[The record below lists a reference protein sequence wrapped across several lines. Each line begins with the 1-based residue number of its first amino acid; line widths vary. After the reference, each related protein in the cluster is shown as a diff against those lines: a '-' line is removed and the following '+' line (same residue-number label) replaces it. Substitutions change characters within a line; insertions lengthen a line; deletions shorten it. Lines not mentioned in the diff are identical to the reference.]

1 MSAPMELPSPLHRWR
16 DWLGWFDLAL
26 AESLGDLVRRLQDLA
41 GPVQARSGRAD
52 TQPEG
57 LGDLRSRGPYDR
69 LLTTEWLLAD
79 ELPEEFLRRAA
90 ASEHLFLAPALKAMP
105 TDRAVVAL
113 FDAGPLQL
121 GAPRLA
127 HLAAWVLLARRAADL
142 GGTLRWGIV
151 QQPGALHG
159 AARSA
164 DLARLMTSRTLT
176 SASEVDRDA
185 WRAVLS
191 ASGESHD
198 DSGQP
203 GQDLSDAEVWWI
215 GAPTPD
221 LAAPAGNERVLSF
234 RLQWTSPQLDVAFA
248 APGATRRTTLPLPEE
263 GLAARLMR
271 ADFKTPE
278 RSSSLQG
285 ARPKGTGKRAP
296 PRGNAP
302 PMALTHPPVF
312 SRGGG
317 SVLVPGVEGSHTALI
332 FSIPSPAS
340 GRPVQR
346 RTPQWAAR
354 ATPIAFGL
362 SGLSAHALIQCGEL
376 RLFQGWQVKRFVQ
389 RQLGETDVFVHVP
402 GTARWMPMVS
412 LHDGKES
419 ALLLVDSTKRLS
431 FWPGQPGPRDAPLRA
446 IGYEVIALAGVT
458 STSALAVY
466 LAEGQVCLGWLGMAS
481 RQLSGIPMMPATKA
495 ADRALLALRPDRGR
509 GQSPMP
515 AALAARSQ
523 RTPVETWDLCWASPG
538 MALISE
544 APFPDLSRATLRVP
558 HGAKVI
564 GLTTPHDEDSA
575 ALIVI
580 GSDRRSVARMSS
592 GAIRPLF
599 SIAADIVQAEV
610 CAETGRVAVLTRDRE
625 LIVMDGKD
633 GQVLMVA
640 RDDMTDEQKEPT
652 P

>member
-16 DWLGWFDLAL
+16 DWLGWFDLTL

-79 ELPEEFLRRAA
+79 ELPDEFLRRAA

-127 HLAAWVLLARRAADL
+127 HLAAWVLLARRAAEL

-159 AARSA
+159 AVRSA
-164 DLARLMTSRTLT
+164 DLARLMGSRTLT
-176 SASEVDRDA
+176 SASEVDREA
-185 WRAVLS
+185 WRAILS
-191 ASGESHD
+191 ALGDAGD
-198 DSGQP
+198 DSGPP
-203 GQDLSDAEVWWI
+203 GPDLSDAEVWWI
-215 GAPTPD
+215 GAPTPE

-234 RLQWTSPQLDVAFA
+234 RLQWTSPQLEVSFA
-248 APGATRRTTLPLPEE
+248 APGATRRALLPLPEE
-263 GLAARLMR
+263 RLAARLMR
-271 ADFKTPE
+271 ADFKTQVPT
-278 RSSSLQG
+278 STLAG
-285 ARPKGTGKRAP
+285 PRPKGSGKRAP
-296 PRGNAP
+296 PRGKAP
-302 PMALTHPPVF
+302 AMAMTHAPVF

-317 SVLVPGVEGSHTALI
+317 SVLVPGVAGSHTALI
-332 FSIPSPAS
+332 FTIPSPGS

-346 RTPQWAAR
+346 RAPQWATNA
-354 ATPIAFGL
+354 APVAFGL
-362 SGLSAHALIQCGEL
+362 SGLNAHALIQFGEL
-376 RLFQGWQVKRFVQ
+376 RSFQGWQVKRFLP
-389 RQLGETDVFVHVP
+389 RKLDATDVFVHVP
-402 GTARWMPMVS
+402 GTARWLPMA
-412 LHDGKES
+412 LLQDGKES

-431 FWPGQPGPRDAPLRA
+431 FWPANPGHAGAPLRA
-446 IGYEVIALAGVT
+446 LGYEVIGLVGVT
-458 STSALAVY
+458 STGALVAY
-466 LAEGQVCLGWLGMAS
+466 LADGHVSLGWVNLKS
-481 RQLSGIPMMPATKA
+481 RQLIGSPMLPVTQP
-495 ADRALLALRPDRGR
+495 ADRALLAVRPDRGG

-515 AALAARSQ
+515 AALAARML
-523 RTPVETWDLCWASPG
+523 RKPVETWHLCWAR
-538 MALISE
+538 
-544 APFPDLSRATLRVP
+544 PDMNLMRQQQLPDMPWATLTLP
-558 HGAKVI
+558 DGAKAI
-564 GLTTPHDEDSA
+564 GLTTASDEDSA
-575 ALIVI
+575 ALIVL
-580 GSDRRSVARMSS
+580 GSGRRTVARLST
-592 GAIRPLF
+592 GGLRPVF
-599 SIAADIVQAEV
+599 SADADIVQAEV

-625 LIVMDGKD
+625 LIVLDGND

-640 RDDMTDEQKEPT
+640 RDDVADEQKEPT